1 MIVAAAEEL
10 KKYGSVLPSAEKIA
24 DFIKEWSKN
33 PKGCGRYDI
42 DGDNLFAAVSE
53 YETESFDERQFE
65 SHQKYIDVQYV
76 PSGEETL
83 YWADVK
89 TLTQTSESF
98 SQGGDIAFYKGKAQG
113 SVTLCGGTCAVLF
126 PEDAHM
132 PNCISGKKQK
142 VTKIVFKV
150 KI

>member
-1 MIVAAAEEL
+1 MIVTKAEEL
-10 KKYGSVLPSAEKIA
+10 KKYSSILPSAEKIA
-24 DFIKEWSKN
+24 EFINEWSQN
-33 PKGCGRYDI
+33 PKCGGRYDI
-42 DGDNLFAAVSE
+42 DGDDLFAAVSE

-65 SHQKYIDVQYV
+65 SHKKYIDVQYV
-76 PSGEETL
+76 PCGEETL

-89 TLTQTSESF
+89 ELTQTSESF

-113 SVTLCGGTCAVLF
+113 SVTLAGGTCAVLF

-132 PNCISGKKQK
+132 PNCISGEKQK

>member
-1 MIVAAAEEL
+1 MIVTKAEDL
-10 KKYGSVLPSAEKIA
+10 KNYSSVLPSAEKIA
-24 DFIKEWSKN
+24 DFISEWSKK
-33 PKGCGRYDI
+33 PKDGGRYDI

-53 YETESFDERQFE
+53 YETESFDERLFE
-65 SHQKYIDVQYV
+65 SHRQYIDVQYV

-83 YWADVK
+83 YWANVDE
-89 TLTQTSESF
+89 LTQTSESF
-98 SQGGDIAFYKGKAQG
+98 SQGGDIAFYKGEAKG
-113 SVTLCGGTCAVLF
+113 SVILGGGTCAVLF

-132 PNCISGKKQK
+132 PNCISSEKQK

>member
-1 MIVAAAEEL
+1 MIVATAEEL

-33 PKGCGRYDI
+33 PKDSGRYDI

-53 YETESFDERQFE
+53 YETESFEERQFE

-76 PSGEETL
+76 PSGAETL
-83 YWADVK
+83 YWAEVK
-89 TLTQTSESF
+89 TLMQTSESF

-132 PNCISGKKQK
+132 PNCISGEKQRVDRK
-142 VTKIVFKV
+142 SVV
-150 KI
+150 